1 MLCKVDELKRVCKM
15 SLMIIAYIYERS
27 FEDGAAMGAEKT
39 FADYPKTN
47 RAELGDMI
55 SGGGLVAGDVLRL
68 RAVSDL
74 GRGQESKRLQ
84 AMIAD
89 MGVTIE
95 LQPIKDSKP
104 VKGRPTK
111 AEVATIEQFDH
122 VCGLWYSPT
131 PIEHAIQ
138 RGCAIV
144 GGDVDKNWFMY
155 RCGPRSKRDAQK
167 KRMAMEKKLNTKEH
181 KND

>member
-1 MLCKVDELKRVCKM
+1 
-15 SLMIIAYIYERS
+15 MIIAYLYERP
-27 FEDGAAMGAEKT
+27 FEEGEAMGAEKT

-55 SGGGLVAGDVLRL
+55 TGGGLVEGDVLRL

-84 AMIAD
+84 ALIAD
-89 MGVTIE
+89 MGVSLE
-95 LQPIKDSKP
+95 LHSIKDDKR
-104 VKGRPTK
+104 VTGRPTK
-111 AEVATIEQFDH
+111 AEVASMEQFDH

-131 PIEHAIQ
+131 PVEHAVK
-138 RGCAIV
+138 RGCDIV

-155 RCGPRSKRDAQK
+155 RCGPRSGRDAQK
-167 KRMAMEKKLNTKEH
+167 KRKAMEKKLNTEEGQG
-181 KND
+181 DG

>member
-1 MLCKVDELKRVCKM
+1 
-15 SLMIIAYIYERS
+15 MIIAYIYERP

-47 RAELGDMI
+47 RAELDAMI
-55 SGGGLVAGDVLRL
+55 RRGGLVEGDVLRV

-84 AMIAD
+84 RMIAE
-89 MGVTIE
+89 MGVSLE
-95 LQPIKDSKP
+95 VQPTQDEKR

-111 AEVATIEQFDH
+111 AEVSSMDQYDH
-122 VCGLWYSPT
+122 VCGIWYSPT
-131 PIEHAIQ
+131 PIEHVIQ
-138 RGCAIV
+138 RGCDIV

-155 RCGPRSKRDAQK
+155 RCGPRSGRDAK
-167 KRMAMEKKLNTKEH
+167 AKRRAMEKKLEQKE
-181 KND
+181 DDDAG